1 LTTVFVSRCDPRDLG
16 GAAGGDG
23 VGLVEEEDGVLLLGQ
38 PEHGGHVLGRL
49 AEPHRLELGVA
60 DQQQPLAERV
70 GDGLGADRL
79 TGARRAG
86 EVEGERGA
94 VGCRSPRPHS
104 SKISSWVC
112 TCVSASSSARRVAG
126 GRTTSRNVRRGSTD
140 SMTPRRPRPVKQVG
154 VPVMLVGVAIDGF
167 AFKALADAWAAAPA
181 AERQIIVVA
190 ADAVVLA
197 ETAVL
202 HAWVTFFLG
211 VPFLLF
217 GAAFV
222 AGGQYPRWLG
232 WLGAAGGAGC
242 LASGASG
249 FLRASFVLPF
259 PVFGTLV
266 LAFTVLAGFY
276 LLRAG
281 DNGVVAA
288 AARPYRVDSVRAQ

>member
-1 LTTVFVSRCDPRDLG
+1 MTSSVAAKFG
-16 GAAGGDG
+16 GACAMVGATGIFVGNFFHPFPPAQREAMLEFIAAQSGWPLMHLPTMFFAVAMLLGLVAVADSLAGG
-23 VGLVEEEDGVLLLGQ
+23 LARTLA
-38 PEHGGHVLGRL
+38 HGGRI
-49 AEPHRLELGVA
+49 VA
-60 DQQQPLAERV
+60 
-70 GDGLGADRL
+70 
-79 TGARRAG
+79 
-86 EVEGERGA
+86 
-94 VGCRSPRPHS
+94 
-104 SKISSWVC
+104 
-112 TCVSASSSARRVAG
+112 
-126 GRTTSRNVRRGSTD
+126 
-140 SMTPRRPRPVKQVG
+140 QVG